1 MKQIAKKITEYVK
14 KSKRAKLY
22 GVFGLIY
29 LIAVIFV
36 MNDAWLYQT
45 PIAKLTK
52 VETSVA
58 GESKSTRGTQEIKY
72 KQKIRGVILNGTNK
86 GKIVDFSNEYTYTG
100 MLKQKYHK
108 GDKVLLN
115 GSENNVGSSIQCVK
129 RDTELIILLGLLI
142 LVLMMIAG
150 KKGLL
155 TIVTV
160 GINIVIFTAGFLK
173 SGDDADVVAICNK
186 MVIFFAIATL
196 IGLNGIHRKTWAALL
211 STICVL
217 AMIMGI
223 FDVVISHSAELDYST
238 MEYLGSI
245 DNPDEIFH
253 AEILLSGL
261 GAIMDVAVAI
271 AVALSEIVTKRP
283 EVTFR
288 ELFRSGREIGYDI
301 MGTMIN
307 VLLFVFGC
315 GLIPMCVIRMNNS
328 VRFMTIIKLH
338 IPCELCRFFIGYLSF
353 SDRKYW
359 NCTGNTSI
367 YTDHI
372 CDDEINDKEGEEDML
387 MILGLILLFLIMII
401 GGDRGVISL
410 IALVG
415 NMLLLSLAIWLMA
428 AGAPVLLVTIG
439 MGIIISCV
447 TLFYQNGTN
456 EKTKSAFAAVLI
468 TMTVLFFFIYMV
480 VWRSETGG
488 LNEIQAAE
496 DDVLYYNMNLDINM
510 RNVATAVI
518 ILSTLGA
525 VLDMALTVTTSVY
538 EVSIHKPE
546 MKLTELV
553 ESGMQIGRE
562 VIGTTVNTLLFAY
575 LGESLL
581 LFSYLKMQDYTLE
594 TLLNSKILFQN
605 CVSMIFGA
613 IACVVVMPVAA
624 VLVGRHLPGYNH

>member
-1 MKQIAKKITEYVK
+1 MKQVATKLTEYVK

-52 VETSVA
+52 VETSIA
-58 GESKSTRGTQEIKY
+58 GENKSTRGTQEIKY

-129 RDTELIILLGLLI
+129 RDTELVILLGLLI
-142 LVLMMIAG
+142 
-150 KKGLL
+150 
-155 TIVTV
+155 
-160 GINIVIFTAGFLK
+160 F
-173 SGDDADVVAICNK
+173 
-186 MVIFFAIATL
+186 
-196 IGLNGIHRKTWAALL
+196 
-211 STICVL
+211 VL

-338 IPCELCRFFIGYLSF
+338 IPCELCRFFIE
-353 SDRKYW
+353 
-359 NCTGNTSI
+359 SI
-367 YTDHI
+367 GI
-372 CDDEINDKEGEEDML
+372 
-387 MILGLILLFLIMII
+387 
-401 GGDRGVISL
+401 V
-410 IALVG
+410 
-415 NMLLLSLAIWLMA
+415 LAI
-428 AGAPVLLVTIG
+428 PVSI
-439 MGIIISCV
+439 
-447 TLFYQNGTN
+447 
-456 EKTKSAFAAVLI
+456 LI
-468 TMTVLFFFIYMV
+468 T
-480 VWRSETGG
+480 
-488 LNEIQAAE
+488 
-496 DDVLYYNMNLDINM
+496 
-510 RNVATAVI
+510 
-518 ILSTLGA
+518 
-525 VLDMALTVTTSVY
+525 SVM
-538 EVSIHKPE
+538 
-546 MKLTELV
+546 MKLTIRKV
-553 ESGMQIGRE
+553 KK
-562 VIGTTVNTLLFAY
+562 T
-575 LGESLL
+575 
-581 LFSYLKMQDYTLE
+581 
-594 TLLNSKILFQN
+594 
-605 CVSMIFGA
+605 C
-613 IACVVVMPVAA
+613 
-624 VLVGRHLPGYNH
+624 

>member
-1 MKQIAKKITEYVK
+1 MIRMKQVATKITEYVK

-52 VETSVA
+52 VETSIA
-58 GESKSTRGTQEIKY
+58 GENKSTRGTQEIKY

-115 GSENNVGSSIQCVK
+115 GSESNVGSSIQSVK
-129 RDTELIILLGLLI
+129 RDTELVVLLGLLI
-142 LVLMMIAG
+142 FALMTIAG
-150 KKGLL
+150 KKGVL
-155 TIVTV
+155 TIITV
-160 GINIVIFTAGFLK
+160 GINIVIFLK
-173 SGDDADVVAICNK
+173 SGDDEDVVAICNK
-186 MVIFFAIATL
+186 MVLFFAIATL
-196 IGLNGIHRKTWAALL
+196 IGLNGLHRKTWAALL
-211 STICVL
+211 STLCIL

-223 FDVVISHSAELDYST
+223 FEVVISHTAELDYST

-271 AVALSEIVTKRP
+271 AAALSEIVTKRP

-338 IPCELCRFFIGYLSF
+338 IPCELCRFFIE
-353 SDRKYW
+353 
-359 NCTGNTSI
+359 SI
-367 YTDHI
+367 GI
-372 CDDEINDKEGEEDML
+372 
-387 MILGLILLFLIMII
+387 
-401 GGDRGVISL
+401 V
-410 IALVG
+410 
-415 NMLLLSLAIWLMA
+415 LAI
-428 AGAPVLLVTIG
+428 PVSI
-439 MGIIISCV
+439 
-447 TLFYQNGTN
+447 
-456 EKTKSAFAAVLI
+456 LI
-468 TMTVLFFFIYMV
+468 T
-480 VWRSETGG
+480 S
-488 LNEIQAAE
+488 
-496 DDVLYYNMNLDINM
+496 
-510 RNVATAVI
+510 VI
-518 ILSTLGA
+518 
-525 VLDMALTVTTSVY
+525 
-538 EVSIHKPE
+538 
-546 MKLTELV
+546 MKLTIRKV
-553 ESGMQIGRE
+553 
-562 VIGTTVNTLLFAY
+562 
-575 LGESLL
+575 
-581 LFSYLKMQDYTLE
+581 K
-594 TLLNSKILFQN
+594 KI
-605 CVSMIFGA
+605 C
-613 IACVVVMPVAA
+613 
-624 VLVGRHLPGYNH
+624 